1 MKKLAVLFPGWG
13 YGQEKPLLHYGNE
26 AMVQQGYE
34 VLCLSYDDLTRNVK
48 ISIEEHSVEN
58 EKVQNIKEKVL
69 RDLGKVAWEQ
79 YDKIIF
85 LSKSIGTVM
94 AGIAEQELKLKNVY
108 HIFLTPLPQT
118 LPFFKEGKCKVIAG
132 TKDKYLAAE
141 ELQSYCEEHGISYR
155 QFEGVG
161 HSMEDTQDVLR
172 SLEIMKEIVKE
183 LYKEYGI
190 KGE

>member
-13 YGQEKPLLHYGNE
+13 YGQEKPLLYYGNE

-34 VLCLSYDDLTRNVK
+34 TLRLSYGNLTQDERY
-48 ISIEEHSVEN
+48 SIEERRE
-58 EKVQNIKEKVL
+58 NIKKKVL
-69 RDLGKVAWEQ
+69 SELAQVEWET
-79 YDKIIF
+79 YDKVIF

-94 AGIAEQELKLKNVY
+94 AGIAEKELGLKNVY
-108 HIFLTPLPQT
+108 QIFLTPLPQT
-118 LPFFKEGKCKVIAG
+118 LPFFKAGKCKVFAG
-132 TKDKYLAAE
+132 TKDKYLGAE
-141 ELQSYCEEHGISYR
+141 ELRNYCEEHGIFYR

-183 LYKEYGI
+183 YKED
-190 KGE
+190 

>member
-1 MKKLAVLFPGWG
+1 MF
-13 YGQEKPLLHYGNE
+13 
-26 AMVQQGYE
+26 
-34 VLCLSYDDLTRNVK
+34 SYDNLAQDERY
-48 ISIEEHSVEN
+48 SIEERRE
-58 EKVQNIKEKVL
+58 NIKKKVL
-69 RDLGKVAWEQ
+69 SELAQVEWEK
-79 YDKIIF
+79 YDKD
-85 LSKSIGTVM
+85 
-94 AGIAEQELKLKNVY
+94 
-108 HIFLTPLPQT
+108 IFLTPLPQT
-118 LPFFKEGKCKVIAG
+118 LPFFKGGKCKVIAG